1 MKVLV
6 TLDYYDARE
15 SKTVELDLSEISLN
29 SFAFKMMQAGI
40 CGFTVVKSGNLIRQI
55 ERSKESLNKETP

>member
-1 MKVLV
+1 MKVLI

-15 SKTVELDLSEISLN
+15 SKTVDVDLAEVNLN
-29 SFAFKMMQAGI
+29 SFAFKMMQAGV

-55 ERSKESLNKETP
+55 ERSVETP

>member
-15 SKTVELDLSEISLN
+15 SKTVEVDLSEISLN
-29 SFAFKMMQAGI
+29 SFAFKMMQASV
-40 CGFTVVKSGNLIRQI
+40 CGFTVVKTGNLLRQI
-55 ERSKESLNKETP
+55 ERSTEAP